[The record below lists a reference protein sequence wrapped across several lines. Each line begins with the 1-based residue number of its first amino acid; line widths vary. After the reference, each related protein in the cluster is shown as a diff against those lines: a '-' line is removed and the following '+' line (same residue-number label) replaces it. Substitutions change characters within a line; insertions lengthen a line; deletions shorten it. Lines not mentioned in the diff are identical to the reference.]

1 MRKTTLAIL
10 SSLTLTALALTG
22 AATLRTAEEVTVK
35 AQQNQVYES
44 AETLL
49 FPASYAEY
57 LSLNAPS
64 DVAVT
69 DGYHAVSDGNAIHV
83 YDAHDGVYRTYLH
96 EHNIEAAKNV
106 VTKLQFYGNS
116 LYFLDASTSLYFLD
130 VRTLGVG
137 GTPTQ
142 TGLSCSTFAI
152 HKDSLYFTTI
162 SNGIS
167 QLSKAPLNDLKM
179 SSSITLLDNLSL
191 EPTLAFFGDELY
203 YTDAGVYLN
212 KIDPETKGAE
222 PTFLSK
228 FSANILSMY
237 ISENVLTCSDING
250 NFYAY
255 DLSQLSVS
263 PNANTLAPITHAA
276 GKHAALTAHDGF
288 VYVIQDASVRQY
300 SLAKASFTDYEISAS
315 SDSINRLNGGTD
327 SCLVDNKLFIAD
339 DGNDRISI
347 YDVKLGEFLTPV
359 SSTLTA
365 SYLVSDGETVL
376 ASDASQAILYSVSG
390 DSYGEILATFA
401 GFNGN
406 VVGTASVYGKY
417 YFLTDNN
424 YFYVT
429 DERDDWNLTETK
441 KISTRFAKL
450 LTADVYGNLYVGTE
464 KGVYR
469 YTEAEFLSPTHEGE
483 ELFTDLPVNTT
494 KLLIDY
500 TGGAYALTDGKLQK
514 LGGEPYELN
523 LPLVYSDSATI
534 ASFAFSLEENATY
547 LLYEENYVVKTEKLN
562 LPTLK
567 TIAVGD
573 AAEKIFASE
582 SATFSVVQTQ
592 ENALVVAFDMETLQ
606 GADYF
611 PYLSFHRTSA
621 PFTALKIGETK
632 THFVL
637 AAYNETTKSYTTCLV
652 LQSQCSQYP
661 DDDYR
666 KPESKTGYLT
676 SAVSL
681 YKFPY
686 LNSNLTVLKLA
697 SDSKVEIVGEI
708 NKLDHAYYEIV
719 YTDGETQ
726 YTGFIPKVYVSE
738 FSGTPTLPTHVVLGS
753 TNDNRDGIWRL
764 AYLLLGTGA
773 ICILIDY
780 LILKKRDKDE

>member
-1 MRKTTLAIL
+1 MTLAIL
-10 SSLTLTALALTG
+10 SSIAFTALALTG
-22 AATLRTAEEVTVK
+22 AAALRAEKEVK
-35 AQQNQVYES
+35 ANALQSQSYEHT
-44 AETLL
+44 ETLL
-49 FPASYAEY
+49 FPASYEEY
-57 LSLNAPS
+57 LPLTSPS

-83 YDAHDGVYRTYLH
+83 YNAHDGVYRTYFH
-96 EHNIEAAKNV
+96 EQNVEAAKNV

-116 LYFLDASTSLYFLD
+116 LYFLDASTGLYVLD

-191 EPTLAFFGDELY
+191 EPTLAFFGGELY

-212 KIDPETKGAE
+212 KIDPETKGAQ

-237 ISENVLTCSDING
+237 ISGNVLTCSDING

-255 DLSQLSVS
+255 DLAQLSVS
-263 PNANTLAPITHAA
+263 PNANLLDPIFFAA
-276 GKHAALTAHDGF
+276 GDHAALTAHGGF
-288 VYVIQDASVRQY
+288 VYVIQNTSVRQY
-300 SLAKASFTDYEISAS
+300 DLEQAAFTEYEISS
-315 SDSINRLNGGTD
+315 SSTSINRLNGGTE
-327 SCLVDNKLFIAD
+327 SCLANNKLFIAD
-339 DGNDRISI
+339 DGNDRIGV
-347 YDVKLGEFLTPV
+347 YDVTANEFLTPI
-359 SSTLTA
+359 SSDLTA
-365 SYLVSDGETVL
+365 SYLASDGETVL
-376 ASDASQAILYSVSG
+376 ASDSSQAVLYSAAG

-429 DERDDWNLTETK
+429 DEADNWNLTETK

-450 LTADVYGNLYVGTE
+450 LTSDAYGNLYVGTE
-464 KGVYR
+464 KSVYR

-500 TGGAYALTDGKLQK
+500 TGGAYALADGKLQK

-523 LPLVYSDSATI
+523 APLVYSDSATI

-547 LLYEENYVVKTEKLN
+547 LLYEENYVVKTDALD
-562 LPTLK
+562 LPTFK

-592 ENALVVAFDMETLQ
+592 ENALVIAFAMENLQ
-606 GADYF
+606 GAEYF
-611 PYLSFHRTSA
+611 PYLSFYRTKA
-621 PFTALKIGETK
+621 PFTALKIGETE

-637 AAYNETTKSYTTCLV
+637 AAYDETAKTYTTCLV
-652 LQSQCSQYP
+652 LQSQCSQYS
-661 DDDYR
+661 DDEYR
-666 KPESKTGYLT
+666 IPYEQAKTGYLT
-676 SAVSL
+676 NEVSL

-686 LNSNLTVLKLA
+686 LNSDLTVLKLA
-697 SDSKVEIVGEI
+697 SNSKVDIVGEI
-708 NKLDHAYYEIV
+708 DKLDHAYYEIV
-719 YTDGETQ
+719 YTDGENR
-726 YTGFIPKVYVSE
+726 YTGFVPKVYVSE
-738 FSGTPTLPTHVVLGS
+738 FNGTPTPPTHTILGS
-753 TNDNRDGIWRL
+753 TNDNSDGIWRL
-764 AYLLLGTGA
+764 VYLLLGAGA
-773 ICILIDY
+773 ICILLDY